1 MRVKGISGDVCGL
14 RGLVA
19 TCVGYGDEWRIV
31 WGKGGTVF
39 IASKKTL
46 MSGGV
51 VFIECS
57 HGVVW

>member
-1 MRVKGISGDVCGL
+1 M
-14 RGLVA
+14 A